1 MVLSVS
7 RQNYYAQVG
16 GRIRLPVLLGLLLLL
31 SSCAGSYRGP
41 DQLHGELVTYQATVD
56 NSRASHFAP
65 LFLVEEN
72 QSSYNR
78 PGTPQLYQSG
88 DGTTAA
94 MVDPGQPTL
103 YWQETDFQGR
113 FGAYHNFIYRLHF
126 SEVPP
131 GHLTSGKN
139 VGLLIIVTL
148 DSKDRPLL
156 YTLVHTC
163 GCYLAIIPT
172 SLLPKHA
179 FPEGWKTEAGDVY
192 GELLPGLLLL
202 PAEDKPRH
210 LLVTLR
216 SETHR
221 AMDVRLI
228 PSRPASASSSLTLQ
242 PMSALEQLPLA
253 GSTSSFFE
261 DKGARKGYVRNSHKL
276 WEQLFM
282 SWWALD
288 GKVGEDKALGPPQE
302 TGVVFYTSLKP
313 WAREASNLWEFHD
326 FLTYW
331 GWSL

>member
-1 MVLSVS
+1 MLLSVS
-7 RQNYYAQVG
+7 RHNYFARVG
-16 GRIRLPVLLGLLLLL
+16 GLIKLPVLLGMLLSL

-41 DQLHGELVTYQATVD
+41 DQLHGELATYQAAVD
-56 NSRASHFAP
+56 TSRASRFAP

-72 QSSYNR
+72 QFPYNR
-78 PGTPQLYQSG
+78 PGTPQLYRS
-88 DGTTAA
+88 DDDKTAA
-94 MVDPGQPTL
+94 LVNPAQPTL

-113 FGAYHNFIYRLHF
+113 YGTYHNLIYRLHF

-139 VGLLIIVTL
+139 VGLLVIVTL
-148 DSKDRPLL
+148 DSQERPLL

-172 SLLPKHA
+172 AHLPKHA
-179 FPEGWKTEAGDVY
+179 FPEGWNTGTGDVY
-192 GELLPGLLLL
+192 GELLPGLLPL
-202 PAEDKPRH
+202 PAQDQPAH
-210 LLVTLR
+210 LLITLR

-221 AMDVRLI
+221 AMDIRLV
-228 PSRPASASSSLTLQ
+228 PSRPPSNTTLTLQ
-242 PMSALEQLPLA
+242 PMLALHQLPLEGA
-253 GSTSSFFE
+253 TSSFFE
-261 DKGARKGYVRNSHKL
+261 NTGARKGYVRNSQKL

-288 GKVGEDKALGPPQE
+288 GKVGEDKALGPAQE
-302 TGVVFYTSLKP
+302 TGVIFYTSLKP

-331 GWSL
+331 GWDL